1 MNNTIQ
7 QAKPSTVT
15 NAKILLTEDGK
26 LLIRR
31 GKMVHHLYLVML

>member
-15 NAKILLTEDGK
+15 NAKRLRSNDTVLK
-26 LLIRR
+26 LLLLWPKFIAI
-31 GKMVHHLYLVML
+31 GY